1 MMMESPSI
9 CRRRQQLWTTL
20 FVTSWLAFPLVA
32 GAQPAQDAA
41 LEQIKTLN
49 QEAATSFDTYA
60 FKNARK
66 KLYRAL
72 RIATRAGLNADSNLA
87 TTYVLLGV
95 AYVSGSND
103 LYRGLHYFVR
113 ALRVNPKAR
122 IPTKLRTPQLLQM
135 FKTARR
141 TVKAV
146 GKPPQIK
153 LVEGKKG
160 PRPDAGKKPKTGGQ
174 GLIHS
179 PIDTAKRGYPIP
191 VKARSGMDIQAH
203 RIYLFYR
210 PAGTV
215 KFFKIPM
222 KKGRGVYRAAIP
234 ANASHG
240 RYVHYY
246 IEAQDQR
253 GRLAGSMGSARSPNV
268 VIMQ

>member
-9 CRRRQQLWTTL
+9 CRRRQLRAAAL
-20 FVTSWLAFPLVA
+20 VASWLALPLVA
-32 GAQPAQDAA
+32 AAQPADTAA
-41 LEQIKTLN
+41 LEQITTLN
-49 QEAATSFDTYA
+49 QEAATAFDTYA

-72 RIATRAGLNADSNLA
+72 QVASRAGLGSDPKLA

-113 ALRVNPKAR
+113 ALRLDPKAR
-122 IPTKLRTPQLLQM
+122 IPKKLRTPQLVQM

-141 TVKAV
+141 TLKAV
-146 GKPPQIK
+146 GKPPRIK
-153 LVEGKKG
+153 LVAGKKG
-160 PRPDAGKKPKTGGQ
+160 PRPDAGKKPKAKGQ
-174 GLIHS
+174 GLIHT

-191 VKARSGMDIQAH
+191 VKARSGLDIQAH

-210 PAGTV
+210 HAGTV

-234 ANASHG
+234 ANATHG

-246 IEAQDQR
+246 IQAQDQR